1 MIKMSL
7 CDYRLD
13 EFKKQLHGECPEC
26 GSKDIK
32 VYLLADYNST
42 VNAINME
49 GCVEW
54 YYSDALPDM
63 YCQDCDA
70 EFRDAKEVKDESD
83 S

>member
-13 EFKKQLHGECPEC
+13 EFGRKKQLHGECPEC

-70 EFRDAKEVKDESD
+70 EFRDAKEVKDED
-83 S
+83 